1 MEPTLRDLILAE
13 VWLLEALINLY
24 RASGLEERTEWVMA
38 SLSLQAAMVMVFVT
52 LRHSALAAVT
62 ALLAS
67 FFCSSVAELEVERFP
82 ANLDRRRSLDCA
94 AVTSGCF
101 DALGLDALPSLTL
114 LFVAAAQ
121 VERVSLVDWR
131 RMETADR
138 EELSDQVS
146 LNLAKLSPKSSW

>member
-1 MEPTLRDLILAE
+1 MRHLILAE
-13 VWLLEALINLY
+13 VWLLEALITLY

-38 SLSLQAAMVMVFVT
+38 SLSLQAAMVIVLVI

-67 FFCSSVAELEVERFP
+67 FVCSSVAKLEEERFP
-82 ANLDRRRSLDCA
+82 ASLDRRRNLDWA
-94 AVTSGCF
+94 AVTSGCL
-101 DALGLDALPSLTL
+101 DALGSDALPSLTL
-114 LFVAAAQ
+114 LFVAAAKL
-121 VERVSLVDWR
+121 ERVSLVDWR